1 MICILVCM
9 DVHVL
14 MSTYVCMCICIC
26 MCRPKAD
33 IRYLPWSLSTLYVEA
48 RSFESQPL
56 QPVWL
61 GSLLER
67 IPVPTSHTLA
77 SQASHQIHE
86 AFVWVLGI
94 QTLACVTQQASPS
107 GTCSPL
113 FLRMGCA
120 SWRYRP
126 QHFEIP
132 HPQRHSKPTGSPS
145 YCPQETAGGL
155 RMNSKVQ
162 ASLPCLFSQDFVLAG
177 IPFEKSA
184 ECALLFKTRVDSLE
198 FATCYFRVYS
208 RSNFG
213 SA

>member
-1 MICILVCM
+1 M
-9 DVHVL
+9 
-14 MSTYVCMCICIC
+14 CMCICVC

-56 QPVWL
+56 RPVWL

-67 IPVPTSHTLA
+67 VPVPTSHTLA

-113 FLRMGCA
+113 FLMDGVCLLEVSAPALWDTPSTETQQAHWQSQLLSTGRLQAGWGWIVR
-120 SWRYRP
+120 S
-126 QHFEIP
+126 
-132 HPQRHSKPTGSPS
+132 RHLFPVSSVRTLYWLGSLLRSRQSVHYFSKP
-145 YCPQETAGGL
+145 GL
-155 RMNSKVQ
+155 
-162 ASLPCLFSQDFVLAG
+162 
-177 IPFEKSA
+177 IH
-184 ECALLFKTRVDSLE
+184 
-198 FATCYFRVYS
+198 
-208 RSNFG
+208 
-213 SA
+213 